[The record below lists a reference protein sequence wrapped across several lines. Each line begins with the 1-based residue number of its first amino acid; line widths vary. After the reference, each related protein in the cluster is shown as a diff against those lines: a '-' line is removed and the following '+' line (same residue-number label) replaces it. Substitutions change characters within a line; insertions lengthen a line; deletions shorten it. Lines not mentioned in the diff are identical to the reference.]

1 MRFTNIASSYFRF
14 AMKRLR
20 KFLLIFFILLAAGAA
35 VVWFSP
41 LRAYLPGK
49 LTMRFTEAE
58 YRQACEAVKQD
69 ARKAEG
75 KMRRKVLREAI
86 SVRLFNYWEGTR
98 WGFHGTTEVPGTG
111 KIACGYFVTTV
122 LRDCGVPLQRATLAQ
137 LASEQMIKK
146 LVEEKNISRFSKI
159 PITEFVKT
167 IRSKGNHVYV
177 VGLDTHTGFLV
188 CENGEVSF
196 IHSSGAYPWTVVKE
210 RAEESVVLSKSNY
223 RIAGCLTADEE
234 FMERWVIALQN

>member
-1 MRFTNIASSYFRF
+1 
-14 AMKRLR
+14 MKRFR
-20 KFLLIFFILLAAGAA
+20 KFFLIFLVLLTACAAG
-35 VVWFSP
+35 VWFSP
-41 LRAYLPGK
+41 LRVYLPGK
-49 LTMRFTEAE
+49 LAMRFTEEE
-58 YRQACEAVKQD
+58 YKQACEAVKQD
-69 ARKAEG
+69 ARKADG

-86 SVRLFNYWEGTR
+86 SERLFNYWKGTR

-122 LRDCGVPLQRATLAQ
+122 LRDCGVPLQRATLAK

-159 PITEFVKT
+159 PITEFVKA
-167 IRSKGNHVYV
+167 IRAKGNHVYV

-188 CENGEVSF
+188 CENGEVNF

-210 RAEESVVLSKSNY
+210 RAEESVVLSQSNY
-223 RIAGCLTADEE
+223 RIAGCITADEG
-234 FMERWVIALQN
+234 FMQRWSTALN